1 MQRNLELGKRNRR
14 GVGTKTYWERTGKRG
29 CVCVMDKIVL
39 MATGTSKQEIKW
51 WYLCFGMRKG
61 WIIIKRNHQT
71 VNDLEGPT

>member
-1 MQRNLELGKRNRR
+1 
-14 GVGTKTYWERTGKRG
+14 
-29 CVCVMDKIVL
+29 